1 MIVGQ
6 IIALL
11 GVYKAKHVHTISPY
25 MIPIHIT
32 FYIIH
37 MLQEHWEIYDKTTEV
52 VKQYTNMRLL
62 DPVVG
67 EISKKIHKME

>member
-32 FYIIH
+32 FYLIH
-37 MLQEHWEIYDKTTEV
+37 MLQEHFEVYDKTGEV
-52 VKQYTNMRLL
+52 VKQYSNMRLL

-67 EISKKIHKME
+67 SVVKKIN